1 MKAKKSVTS
10 VQSKKQAYPTD
21 AHEKWLGLLE
31 SELPKS
37 FPQKEREQLKICP
50 GCSQKVTGKGVF
62 DKFGFTYHRCNACNS
77 MYVSPRPSQKAVY
90 QFLKNSKS
98 TKHWYEEMFL
108 PSLPSRTL
116 HSINPLA
123 LWVGSI
129 IKRFAPDA
137 KTVLDYRPW
146 TYSLAVREDFPVKT
160 KPFVFAP
167 LRINLGKNVTE
178 LKELK
183 GSYDVILS
191 LDDVDR
197 EASPGQYFAKMGKM
211 QKKGGLLF
219 LTGNTAS
226 GFEYLMLGKHSP
238 RLVIPDRLNLLSIEA
253 LRMQLEKNGYSILDI
268 STPNKL
274 DVEFVRDQI
283 KENKDIEVS
292 RFFTYL
298 FNHRDETVLQS
309 FQDFLQLSH
318 LTSYCRIAARKI
330 K

>member
-1 MKAKKSVTS
+1 MHNHKKPIT
-10 VQSKKQAYPTD
+10 VQTKKQAYPTD
-21 AHEKWLGLLE
+21 ALEKWHSLLTA
-31 SELPKS
+31 ELPDA
-37 FPQKEREQLKICP
+37 FPTTERSAVRTCP
-50 GCSQKVTGKGVF
+50 GCGKKVTGEGLF
-62 DKFGFTYHRCNACNS
+62 EKFGFTYHRCGSCDS
-77 MYVSPRPSQKAVY
+77 MYVSPRPTREAVY
-90 QFLKNSKS
+90 AFFKNSKS
-98 TKHWYEEMFL
+98 TKHWYETMFL
-108 PSLPSRTL
+108 PSLESRTL
-116 HSINPLA
+116 HTINPLA

-146 TYSLAVREDFPVKT
+146 TFSLVTREDFPIKT
-160 KPFVFAP
+160 KPFVYEP
-167 LRINLGKNVTE
+167 LHINLGKNVTH

-197 EASPGQYFAKMGKM
+197 EVSPSEYFTKLGKM

-226 GFEYLMLGKHSP
+226 GFEYLMLGKDSP

-253 LRMQLEKNGYSILDI
+253 LRLQLEKNGYTILDI

-274 DVEFVRDQI
+274 DVEFVRD
-283 KENKDIEVS
+283 KLHENKNIEVS
-292 RFFTYL
+292 DFFRYL
-298 FNHRDETVLQS
+298 FEHRDETVLQS